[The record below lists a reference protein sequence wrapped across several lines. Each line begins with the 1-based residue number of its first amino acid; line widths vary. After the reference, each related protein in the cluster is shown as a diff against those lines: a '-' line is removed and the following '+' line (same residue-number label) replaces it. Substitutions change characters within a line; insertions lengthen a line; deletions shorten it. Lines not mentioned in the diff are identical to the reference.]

1 MSVTLDIILLS
12 LVILFFGVQQR
23 HRPEVIFKFWLAGWV
38 LVLTR
43 MLVGLRSFAIPAHPI
58 LREAICQD
66 ALYCGALCFVL
77 SFLSEDNRRRKT
89 LLCGVMVAV
98 PACLAI
104 QLVIAGNPAP
114 VALLF
119 LLVTVQILA
128 VAAAFI
134 LVPKRRVWLLT
145 LLSAM
150 AALTAVITLQLV
162 SRGLMKGVPS
172 GLVAEALFGAGILFF
187 FLPLR
192 NNLGRWVGGIGFI
205 LWSTYH
211 LTFALSGAA
220 DRSYPMWG
228 VPKYFVGFGMVLILF
243 AIARE
248 AAEDLGQRYRS
259 LYHDYRL
266 LYENNPHPMWIY
278 GCSTG
283 QFLSVNE
290 AAVAQYGYSKEE
302 FLAMTIFEIRPE
314 EDRALVQE
322 AFANLQ
328 NLRKQIWR
336 HKRRDGTL
344 LDVDI
349 TGHDIL
355 FEGVKARFILAI
367 DITEREELYRQLHHR
382 AHHDALTDLPN
393 RVLLDD
399 RITECLARSA
409 SDNTKAAVFTIDI
422 DRFKQINDTY
432 GHPTGDECL
441 KVVATRLRSRVRQID
456 TIARTGGE
464 EFTIVVGGLSSPESA
479 ERVSAGFIDLFHAPI
494 IVPGHEIKMA
504 VSIGGS
510 LYPDDGTDAETLRK
524 RSDQAL
530 YQAKRT
536 GGSRAVFATAD
547 LCHSI
552 DLATS
557 IEMALR
563 EALRSNGLMLYYQPI
578 CDSAGETRKVE
589 ALLRTTDQTL
599 AALGPSTF
607 ISVAEESGLIIPV
620 GRWVLEEACKQ
631 IAKWQSLGIRP
642 CPISVNISAR
652 QLIHKDFADEV
663 LQMLEFFKIEPH
675 MLELEL
681 TETTAMTEL
690 SAISESMAQL
700 ARAGLRFSIDDFGTG
715 YSSLSRLNELPIT
728 SLKIDRAFVT
738 HLAKDNSCHTIILAV
753 VQMAKSLSM
762 QIVAEGV
769 ETEEQF
775 KILREAGC
783 DYFQGYL
790 FAQPLPAGAMTNSL
804 PEIQH
809 IVDFA
814 AAKKRLATR

>member
-1 MSVTLDIILLS
+1 LSVSLDLVLLS
-12 LVILFFGVQQR
+12 LLILFFGVQQR
-23 HRPEVIFKFWLAGWV
+23 HRPEPFFKLWLAGWA
-38 LVLTR
+38 LVLTSTLIKAR
-43 MLVGLRSFAIPAHPI
+43 ELPLPAHHA
-58 LREAICQD
+58 LRDAIRQD
-66 ALYCGALCFVL
+66 ALFCAGLCFVL
-77 SFLSEDNRRRKT
+77 SFILEGNRRRTT
-89 LLCGVMVAV
+89 LLCAVMIAV

-104 QLVIAGNPAP
+104 HLVVAGNPVP
-114 VALLF
+114 DALLF
-119 LLVTVQILA
+119 VLVAIQIFGL
-128 VAAAFI
+128 VAALI
-134 LVPKRRVWLLT
+134 LIPRRRVWLLT
-145 LLSAM
+145 LLCSIA
-150 AALTAVITLQLV
+150 TLASVGPIQLV
-162 SRGLMKGVPS
+162 SRGLVDGIPS
-172 GLVAEALFGAGILFF
+172 GLIADVLFCAGILFF
-187 FLPLR
+187 CLPMR
-192 NNLGRWVGGIGFI
+192 NNLGRWIGGIGFAI
-205 LWSTYH
+205 WSAYY
-211 LTFALSGAA
+211 LMFALSGAT
-220 DRSYPMWG
+220 DLPYPMWG
-228 VPKYFVGFGMVLILF
+228 VPKYFVGFGMILIFF
-243 AIARE
+243 AVARE
-248 AAEDLGQRYRS
+248 AAEDLGQKYRS
-259 LYHDYRL
+259 LYQDYRL
-266 LYENNPHPMWIY
+266 LYETNPHPMWI
-278 GCSTG
+278 CNSSTG
-283 QFLSVNE
+283 RFLSVNE
-290 AAVAQYGYSKEE
+290 AAVAQYGYSKQE
-302 FLAMTIFEIRPE
+302 FLAMTIFQIRPDEDAEALQE
-314 EDRALVQE
+314 ELTKP
-322 AFANLQ
+322 Q
-328 NLRKQIWR
+328 NLEKQVWR

-344 LDVDI
+344 LDVDV

-355 FEGVKARFILAI
+355 FEGVKARFLLAI

-382 AHHDALTDLPN
+382 AHHDALTGLPN

-399 RITECLARSA
+399 RITECLARSE

-422 DRFKQINDTY
+422 DRFKQVNDTY

-464 EFTIVVGGLSSPESA
+464 EFTIVVGGLSGHESA

-504 VSIGGS
+504 VSVGGA

-563 EALRSNGLMLYYQPI
+563 EALRSNGLMLHYQPI
-578 CDSAGETRKVE
+578 CDSAGDIRKVE
-589 ALLRTTDQTL
+589 ALLRTMDQTL

-607 ISVAEESGLIIPV
+607 ISVAEESGLIIPL
-620 GRWVLEEACKQ
+620 GKWVLEEACRQ
-631 IAKWQSLGIRP
+631 LVKWQALGIRP

-690 SAISESMAQL
+690 SAISETMGQL

-738 HLAKDNSCHTIILAV
+738 HLAKDNSCHTIVLAV
-753 VQMAKSLSM
+753 IQMAKSLSM

-775 KILREAGC
+775 KLLREAGC
-783 DYFQGYL
+783 DFFQGYL
-790 FAQPLPAGAMTNSL
+790 FAQPLPAAAMTDSL

-814 AAKKRLATR
+814 TAKKRLATR

>member
-12 LVILFFGVQQR
+12 LLILFFGVQQR
-23 HRPEVIFKFWLAGWV
+23 HRPEVFFKFWLAGWA
-38 LVLTR
+38 LVFTSMVIR
-43 MLVGLRSFAIPAHPI
+43 LREFPMFAHHAF
-58 LREAICQD
+58 REAIRLD
-66 ALYCGALCFVL
+66 ALYCAGLCFVL
-77 SFLSEDNRRRKT
+77 SFIFEGNRRRTT
-89 LLCGVMVAV
+89 LLCGAMIAA

-104 QLVIAGNPAP
+104 HLVVAGNPAP
-114 VALLF
+114 NALLF
-119 LLVTVQILA
+119 LLVAIQILGLIA
-128 VAAAFI
+128 SFI
-134 LVPKRRVWLLT
+134 LIPKQRVWLLT
-145 LLSAM
+145 ALCAM
-150 AALTAVITLQLV
+150 AAISAFGTIELV
-162 SRGLMKGVPS
+162 SRGLINGVPFC
-172 GLVAEALFGAGILFF
+172 LIADVFFCAGILF
-187 FLPLR
+187 LCLRMR
-192 NNLGRWVGGIGFI
+192 NNLGRWVGGIGFA
-205 LWSTYH
+205 LWASDY
-211 LTFALSGAA
+211 LVFALSGAT
-220 DRSYPMWG
+220 DPPSPMWG
-228 VPKYFVGFGMVLILF
+228 VPKYFVGFGMILILF
-243 AIARE
+243 AVARE

-278 GCSTG
+278 GCSNG

-290 AAVAQYGYSKEE
+290 AAVVQYGYSKQE
-302 FLAMTIFEIRPE
+302 FLDMTIFQIRPD
-314 EDRALVQE
+314 EDQILVQE
-322 AFANLQ
+322 VFAHPQ
-328 NLRKQIWR
+328 NLAKQVWR

-355 FEGVKARFILAI
+355 FEGAKARFILAI

-399 RITECLARSA
+399 RITECLARSENE
-409 SDNTKAAVFTIDI
+409 NTKAAVFTIDI
-422 DRFKQINDTY
+422 DRFKQVNDTY

-441 KVVATRLRSRVRQID
+441 KVVASRLRSRVRQID

-464 EFTIVVGGLSSPESA
+464 EFTIVVGGLSSRDSA

-504 VSIGGS
+504 VSIGGA
-510 LYPDDGTDAETLRK
+510 LYPDDGADAETLRK

-607 ISVAEESGLIIPV
+607 ISVAEESGLILPV

-631 IAKWQSLGIRP
+631 IVKWQSLGIRP

-690 SAISESMAQL
+690 SAISETMAQL

-753 VQMAKSLSM
+753 VQMAKSLGM
-762 QIVAEGV
+762 QVVAEGV

-783 DYFQGYL
+783 DFFQGYL
-790 FAQPLPAGAMTNSL
+790 FAQPLPAAAMTNSL

-814 AAKKRLATR
+814 TAKKRLATR